1 MEIFDE
7 AMCTAKD
14 KSKGPE
20 SMLIGDSKY
29 SGEILNGEAHGYGIC
44 NESEEQLYEGQWK
57 QNEKHGVGTMRFR
70 MGDISYFFAGE
81 WHEDQMHGM
90 GLWTWSD
97 GARFCGNFHRGTT
110 KQGPGMQM

>member
-1 MEIFDE
+1 
-7 AMCTAKD
+7 
-14 KSKGPE
+14 
-20 SMLIGDSKY
+20 
-29 SGEILNGEAHGYGIC
+29 
-44 NESEEQLYEGQWK
+44 
-57 QNEKHGVGTMRFR
+57 MRFR